1 MGRIDMDVRF
11 TKKDVATNRQGSR
24 KGAGAE
30 HRGVLSRA
38 ALVGAVLGG
47 VPMGCLWLMCLPF
60 NGIFGPPL
68 SFWECCWELMRCV
81 ALGAAVGAVLLAAG
95 CGAVAMLGK
104 PRPTR

>member
-24 KGAGAE
+24 EGAGAE
-30 HRGVLSRA
+30 RRGVLARA

-47 VPMGCLWLMCLPF
+47 VPMGCLWLMCLPL

-68 SFWECCWELMRCV
+68 SFWECCWALIQCV
-81 ALGAAVGAVLLAAG
+81 ALGAGVGAGLLP
-95 CGAVAMLGK
+95 AVCTVFATPSQ
-104 PRPTR
+104 PR